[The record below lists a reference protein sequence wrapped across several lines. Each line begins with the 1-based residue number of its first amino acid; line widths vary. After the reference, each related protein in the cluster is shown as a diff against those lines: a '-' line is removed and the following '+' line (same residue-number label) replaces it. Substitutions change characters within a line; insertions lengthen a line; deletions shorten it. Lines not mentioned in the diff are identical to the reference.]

1 MQEEIIFTLPLT
13 LITSLS
19 WPSADGK
26 KEKKIEEFLNEEKFT
41 MPTNGF
47 SFASSKKSAF
57 VLAIDVSQT

>member
-26 KEKKIEEFLNEEKFT
+26 KEKKIEEF
-41 MPTNGF
+41 
-47 SFASSKKSAF
+47 
-57 VLAIDVSQT
+57 